1 MRIYTVL
8 NNSDILD
15 HPWVTNFVT
24 EKAALEFVE
33 ELNREYWARSET
45 TGKPLPKPEE
55 HWNGLRYDFTGG
67 YCEEHAYLFETE
79 TETGE

>member
-15 HPWVTNFVT
+15 HPWVTNFLT
-24 EKAALEFVE
+24 EKAALDFIA
-33 ELNREYWARSET
+33 ELNREYWDRSV
-45 TGKPLPKPEE
+45 KPRKKLPKPEE

-67 YCEEHAYLFETE
+67 YCEEYVYLFETE
-79 TETGE
+79 IETGE